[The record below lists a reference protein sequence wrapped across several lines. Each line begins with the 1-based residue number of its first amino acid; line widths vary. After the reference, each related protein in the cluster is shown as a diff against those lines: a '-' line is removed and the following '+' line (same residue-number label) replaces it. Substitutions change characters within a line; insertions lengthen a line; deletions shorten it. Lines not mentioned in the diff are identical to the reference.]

1 MNDNEEI
8 FLCAICNVESGTCN
22 EDCKFCTQ
30 SVRYKADIQRY
41 TLKSIEQILT
51 EARSARANGAVG
63 FCLVTAGLGLT
74 EKKTKF
80 IAEAARAINK
90 ENLGLRL
97 IACNGTATV
106 EQLKELKEAG
116 ISNYNHNLETS
127 RDFYPTICTTHSWDE
142 RYQTCLNVKE
152 AGLKLVC
159 GGIFGMGETQEDR
172 ISMIEAIN
180 SLDPMNVPLNFFHPN
195 EALPIVKNTITRE
208 EAFDLITL
216 ARKMIPNAHKIM
228 VAGGRELMFG
238 DEQYEIFKRG
248 ANAFVIG
255 DYLTTSGKTPKD
267 DVEALESFGYKIAK
281 NFHVMPDEKK
291 ELLN

>member
-1 MNDNEEI
+1 MKKNEEI

-41 TLKSIEQILT
+41 KLKNIEQILN
-51 EARSARANGAVG
+51 EAKIARANGAVG

-74 EKKTKF
+74 DKKTEF
-80 IAEAARAINK
+80 IAQTAK
-90 ENLGLRL
+90 EIKKANLGLRL

-106 EQLKELKEAG
+106 EQLKELKKAG
-116 ISNYNHNLETS
+116 VDNYNHNLETS
-127 RDFYPTICTTHSWDE
+127 RSFYPTICTTHTWDE

-159 GGIFGMGETQEDR
+159 GGIFGMGETQDDR
-172 ISMIEAIN
+172 ISMLEAIN

-195 EALPIVKNTITRE
+195 EALPIVKNTINIE
-208 EAFDLITL
+208 EAFELISI

-228 VAGGRELMFG
+228 IGGGRELMFG
-238 DEQYEIFKRG
+238 NRQYEVFDKG
-248 ANAFVIG
+248 ANAIILG
-255 DYLTTSGKTPKD
+255 DYLTTLGKRPKD
-267 DVEALESFGYKIAK
+267 DILELESLGYKIAK
-281 NFHVMPDEKK
+281 NFHLMPDEK
-291 ELLN
+291 

>member
-1 MNDNEEI
+1 MNDNNEEI

-41 TLKSIEQILT
+41 TLKSIEQIVL
-51 EARSARANGAVG
+51 EAAKARANGAVG

-80 IAEAARAINK
+80 IAQAARAINK

-106 EQLKELKEAG
+106 EQLKELKAAG

-142 RYQTCLNVKE
+142 RYQTCLNVKA

-172 ISMIEAIN
+172 ISMLEAIN

-195 EALPIVKNTITRE
+195 EALPIVKNTINRE

-255 DYLTTSGKTPKD
+255 DYLTTTGRTPKD
-267 DVEALESFGYKIAK
+267 DVEALESYGYKIAK
-281 NFHVMPDEKK
+281 NFHVMPDEK
-291 ELLN
+291 

>member
-1 MNDNEEI
+1 MNNNEEI

-80 IAEAARAINK
+80 IAEAARAIK
-90 ENLGLRL
+90 KADLGLRL

-106 EQLKELKEAG
+106 EQLKELKAAG
-116 ISNYNHNLETS
+116 VDNYNHNLETS

-195 EALPIVKNTITRE
+195 AALPIVENTISRE

-228 VAGGRELMFG
+228 VAG
-238 DEQYEIFKRG
+238 
-248 ANAFVIG
+248 
-255 DYLTTSGKTPKD
+255 
-267 DVEALESFGYKIAK
+267 
-281 NFHVMPDEKK
+281 
-291 ELLN
+291 